1 MKNLKKIAAL
11 MLTAVMAVNM
21 AGCAMGGKLSPKKL
35 AASAKKNGCELI
47 KDADDFADMIEDGE
61 DLEDGAYITVTGKDS
76 KGVFKS
82 NDILTDFYDSSIKS
96 ATIVAMCDDD
106 HTYYAFLVC
115 MSFASKKDATDYYE
129 DMVDGAED
137 IEDTGYDVEFDDGE
151 EKGITYTL
159 AAANIGIANICEG
172 IYLSGSNVYAVIG
185 YGYGSVDDYEDCF
198 EDIGG
203 CYDVTLPSEL

>member
-1 MKNLKKIAAL
+1 MKNLKKAAAIV
-11 MLTAVMAVNM
+11 LTAVMALNM

-35 AASAKKNGCELI
+35 SSSAKKNGCEEI

-61 DLEDGAYITVTGKDS
+61 DLEDGAYITVNGKDS
-76 KGVFKS
+76 KDIFRA
-82 NDILTDFYDSSIKS
+82 NDVLTDFYDSSIKN
-96 ATIVAMCDDD
+96 ATFVAMCDDE

-115 MSFASKKDATDYYE
+115 MSFGSKKDAEAYYE

-137 IEDTGYDVEFDDGE
+137 VEDTGYDVEFDDGE
-151 EKGITYTL
+151 ENGITYTL
-159 AAANIGIANICEG
+159 VAANIGIANICEG

-185 YGYGSVDDYEDCF
+185 YGYGPIDDYEDCF

-203 CYDVTLPSEL
+203 CYDVELPSDL